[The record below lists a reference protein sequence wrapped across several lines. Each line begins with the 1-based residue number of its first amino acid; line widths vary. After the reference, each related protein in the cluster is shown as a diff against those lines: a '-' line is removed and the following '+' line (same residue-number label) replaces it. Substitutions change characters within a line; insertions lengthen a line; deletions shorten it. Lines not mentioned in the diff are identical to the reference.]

1 MSADEDREAPP
12 ESPSPAED
20 PSTPSDEGPSGGDEA
35 EMETSP
41 FEPPTMDEI
50 NLSDDFPS
58 PREREDD

>member
-1 MSADEDREAPP
+1 MSAEEDRESLP
-12 ESPSPAED
+12 ESPGPAED
-20 PSTPSDEGPSGGDEA
+20 PSIPTDEGASGGDEA

-41 FEPPTMDEI
+41 FEAPTMDEI